1 MASKLHVLVVDDAS
15 FTRDLI
21 KKGVKLG
28 YPGFAIHE
36 AANGRQAQAKLESG
50 GFDLVLCDWEMPEV
64 SGLEV
69 LAWMREQEHLADT
82 PFVMVTS
89 RGDREN
95 VVEAIQKGATN
106 YIVKPFTNEKIF
118 EVVTKAL
125 TKSRGISPKAL
136 KKLGG
141 AAAEPSNDSASVL
154 AGGLSGDLNVA
165 EHLDADQESPSQQR
179 KERAV
184 PKHKVIA
191 QIRYAGGTL
200 GCLVR
205 EVDFYHLVAM
215 VKRPDPMP
223 TLLEQATFDFTTE
236 EDGRTS
242 RINAYIYALQAGEKR
257 QDTDIVRV
265 TLRFVDDDQDKQD
278 HLAYYFSII
287 DG

>member
-1 MASKLHVLVVDDAS
+1 MAKKLHVLVVDDAT

-21 KKGVKLG
+21 KKGVRAS
-28 YPGFAIHE
+28 YPGIAIHE
-36 AANGRQAQAKLESG
+36 AANGRQAQSRLGSG

-69 LAWMREQEHLADT
+69 LEWMRQEESLAHI

-95 VVEAIQKGATN
+95 VVEAVQKGATS
-106 YIVKPFTNEKIF
+106 YIVKPFTNEKLF

-125 TKSRGISPKAL
+125 TRHLGVSAKEL
-136 KKLGG
+136 KRMGG
-141 AAAEPSNDSASVL
+141 VEEMPAGESASVL

-165 EHLDADQESPSQQR
+165 DHLEASEPAR

-184 PKHKVIA
+184 PKSKVVA
-191 QIRYAGGTL
+191 QIRYAGGTI
-200 GCLVR
+200 GCLVK
-205 EVDFYHLVAM
+205 EIDFYHLVAII
-215 VKRPDPMP
+215 KRPERMP

-236 EDGRTS
+236 DDGRTS
-242 RINAYIYALQAGEKR
+242 RINAFVYALQAGERR
-257 QDTDIVRV
+257 QDTEIVRL
-265 TLRFVDDDQDKQD
+265 TLRFVDDDPQKQD
-278 HLAYYFSII
+278 HLGYYFNII